1 MSRVKGDYT
10 PTERPWVTREMNREA
25 RDMLLG
31 YNTNGFAFHRLSD
44 AIEIIAELGYSCVAL
59 TLDVHHLDPFN
70 CTPADV
76 HAVAAQ
82 LGRLE
87 LSCVIETGSRYI
99 LDPRRKHRPTLIDDD
114 PEPRVHFLHRAAEI
128 AEDLGSP
135 VLSYWSGARP
145 DGGPPDD
152 ELFKRLAS
160 QVTYIEGMCRTHG
173 VRAALEPEPGML
185 VATMADYDRL
195 CNECGFAPGLT
206 LDIGHLKCLEKEE
219 PEHYLSRYAEQLYNV
234 QLDDMHPGRHSHLF
248 FGEGSVNFE
257 PVFGTLREIGYS
269 GPACVE
275 LSDASRNAV
284 ETAKQAM
291 AFLKRYTA

>member
-1 MSRVKGDYT
+1 
-10 PTERPWVTREMNREA
+10 
-25 RDMLLG
+25 MLLG
-31 YNTNGFAFHRLSD
+31 YNTNGFAFHRLES

-82 LGRLE
+82 LGRLK
-87 LSCVIETGSRYI
+87 LSCVIETGARFI
-99 LDPRRKHRPTLIDDD
+99 LDPRKKHRPTLIDDD

-135 VLSYWSGARP
+135 VVSYWSGARP
-145 DGGPPDD
+145 ENPVPDD
-152 ELFKRLAS
+152 ELFKRLAR
-160 QVTYIEGMCRTHG
+160 QITYIEGMCRTHG

-185 VATMADYDRL
+185 VATMADYERL
-195 CNECGFAPGLT
+195 CDVAGFKPGLT

-219 PEHYLSRYAEQLYNV
+219 PEQYLSRYAEVLYNV

-257 PVFGTLREIGYS
+257 PVFRTLAEIGYT

-284 ETAKQAM
+284 EVARQAM
-291 AFLKRYTA
+291 TFLKRYTA